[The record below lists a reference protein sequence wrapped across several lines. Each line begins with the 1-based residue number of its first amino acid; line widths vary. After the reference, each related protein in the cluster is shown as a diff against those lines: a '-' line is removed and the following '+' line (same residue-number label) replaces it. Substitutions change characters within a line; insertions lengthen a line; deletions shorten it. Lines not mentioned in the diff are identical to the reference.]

1 MFACK
6 IESLF
11 ASQNGFSYFLTILLK
26 AFINQSSFEP
36 IVFQFLIIQTKSC
49 LSLSFLQL
57 YKEVLCLASVGHNFV
72 TPLRNLLLG
81 ICGAFDAP
89 RI

>member
-36 IVFQFLIIQTKSC
+36 IVFSIFDNTNQILLKLI
-49 LSLSFLQL
+49 LFAAL
-57 YKEVLCLASVGHNFV
+57 
-72 TPLRNLLLG
+72 
-81 ICGAFDAP
+81 
-89 RI
+89 